1 MPTAE
6 RRKRMRKVESERK
19 GIRKE
24 LKIYSATRKER
35 APVGNICRKER
46 ICELEGI
53 IEIEGFS
60 DEHLTILSLI

>member
-1 MPTAE
+1 MQTAE

-35 APVGNICRKER
+35 DPVGNICRKER
-46 ICELEGI
+46 ICKLEETS
-53 IEIEGFS
+53 EIEGCVK
-60 DEHLTILSLI
+60 